1 MSLVDCP
8 ILVDMAKPGDI
19 QHSPWVTLLMFILVK
34 IVMVAM
40 EVMVVIYSAGVYYV
54 NPGGP
59 LPPLSITKPSPANP
73 PTLNNTIFVLVK
85 ILSIGVLVNSYPE
98 LVCCPHAVH
107 KEGQGGRKWFGFK
120 SNKDVF
126 VLRCGYP
133 PTWVAM
139 HIGYVEL
146 CRVTWPEKVWHMITF
161 RSSSIGS

>member
-98 LVCCPHAVH
+98 LVCVVH
-107 KEGQGGRKWFGFK
+107 KQNTKRVRAAESDLG
-120 SNKDVF
+120 SNQTRMSLSWDVGT
-126 VLRCGYP
+126 LQ
-133 PTWVAM
+133 
-139 HIGYVEL
+139 HEL
-146 CRVTWPEKVWHMITF
+146 QCILVTLSCAALHGLKRYGIW
-161 RSSSIGS
+161 